1 MARRKSDNCDRVKT
15 ELKVVPHLELPDA
28 QVIEVRYDGRLIAVV
43 YGNDG
48 PGVRI
53 VSKYAVEN
61 HVDHVLKPPLS
72 IAHVTI
78 CLPSRN

>member
-1 MARRKSDNCDRVKT
+1 
-15 ELKVVPHLELPDA
+15 
-28 QVIEVRYDGRLIAVV
+28 VIEVRYDGRLIAVV